1 MTFNRLALVSVIT
14 AGLCVSNPVVAICF
28 ADEGQSRD
36 KDSAQQHSKFIRIQ
50 TDKNEQPLAMQTAIT
65 SYRLKGGGRVV
76 DLIAAVHLGELS
88 YYGALNKQF
97 ESYDVLLYELVA
109 PKNAIPTRHTGQ
121 DTNLF
126 SMLQRLPGIMLGL
139 ESQLDHVDYAKPNFV
154 HADLSPEEM
163 GRRMS
168 ERGEDVLSIAME
180 VFDDIQKKQD
190 KIQQDQ
196 QNDPGNLSA
205 TTDILEM
212 LSDPLDMKRKL
223 AMYFTDSDNLE
234 SGLGKTLNRMLINDR
249 NQAAMRALQTE
260 LSKGK
265 QRIGIFYGAAHMP
278 DFDRRLREDL
288 EMQPDEQQWL
298 TAWDLTSA
306 KSNRFHR
313 ALQFLRQVAPER

>member
-1 MTFNRLALVSVIT
+1 MIFNRLAVVVVIT
-14 AGLCVSNPVVAICF
+14 AGLCISNAVVAICF
-28 ADEGQSRD
+28 ADKGQAHD
-36 KDSAQQHSKFIRIQ
+36 KDSEQRRSKFIRIH
-50 TDKNEQPLAMQTAIT
+50 TDKNAQPLALQTAIT
-65 SYRLKGGGRVV
+65 SYRPKNGIRVV
-76 DLIAAVHLGELS
+76 DLIAAVHLGEQS

-109 PKNAIPTRHTGQ
+109 PKGAIPTRHPGRA
-121 DTNLF
+121 TNIF
-126 SMLQRLPGIMLGL
+126 SMLQRLPGTMLGL

-163 GRRMS
+163 ARRMS
-168 ERGEDVLSIAME
+168 ERGDDVLSIAME
-180 VFDDIQKKQD
+180 VFDDIQEQQD
-190 KIQQDQ
+190 RIQQAQ
-196 QNDPGNLSA
+196 QNDPTNPSA

-223 AMYFTDSDNLE
+223 AVYFTDSDNLAA
-234 SGLGKTLNRMLINDR
+234 GLGKTLNRMLINDR

-288 EMQPDEQQWL
+288 EMQPNEQQWL

-306 KSNRFHR
+306 KRNRFHR
-313 ALQFLRQVAPER
+313 AFQFLRQVAPER